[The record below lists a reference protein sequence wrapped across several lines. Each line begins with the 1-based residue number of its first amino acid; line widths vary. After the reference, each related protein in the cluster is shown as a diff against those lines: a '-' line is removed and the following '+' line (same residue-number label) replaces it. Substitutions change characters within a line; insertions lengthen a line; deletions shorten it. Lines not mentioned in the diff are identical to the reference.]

1 MQAAEISRTG
11 LDVEWRRL
19 ELIAQ
24 NLANVN
30 STRTASGQPYV
41 AQRLITGPR
50 RAGFARLMAAPGAT
64 RPAGIESSGA
74 DLSGVAVLGIES
86 APMTTRKVY
95 QPGHPDA
102 DASGYVSYPAIDQVG
117 EMTSLMQTARVYE
130 ANVVAMNAARQ
141 MYAKALE
148 IGKRS

>member
-1 MQAAEISRTG
+1 MQAMEISRTG

-19 ELIAQ
+19 EIIAQ

-30 STRTASGQPYV
+30 TTRTGAGQPY
-41 AQRLITGPR
+41 AALRLISGPKR
-50 RAGFARLMAAPGAT
+50 NFHGLVDRPGA
-64 RPAGIESSGA
+64 GA
-74 DLSGVAVLGIES
+74 ELGGVAVLAVERAS
-86 APMTTRKVY
+86 ASPRRVY

-102 DASGYVSYPAIDQVG
+102 DAAGYVNYPSIDQAA
-117 EMTSLMQTARVYE
+117 EMTSLVKTARAYE
-130 ANVVAMNAARQ
+130 ANIVAMNAARQ